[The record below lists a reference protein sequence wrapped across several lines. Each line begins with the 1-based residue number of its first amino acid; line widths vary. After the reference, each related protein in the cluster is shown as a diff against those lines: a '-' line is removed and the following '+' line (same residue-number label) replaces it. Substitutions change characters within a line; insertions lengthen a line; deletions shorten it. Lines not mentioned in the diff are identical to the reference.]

1 MKFTFFL
8 LMILLF
14 SFSYEITKKVCESN
28 LSYCKKSCKEKL
40 EDHHYIRCLS
50 LCNRLFENCLENA
63 KN

>member
-1 MKFTFFL
+1 
-8 LMILLF
+8 MILLF

-40 EDHHYIRCLS
+40 EDHHYIRFLS